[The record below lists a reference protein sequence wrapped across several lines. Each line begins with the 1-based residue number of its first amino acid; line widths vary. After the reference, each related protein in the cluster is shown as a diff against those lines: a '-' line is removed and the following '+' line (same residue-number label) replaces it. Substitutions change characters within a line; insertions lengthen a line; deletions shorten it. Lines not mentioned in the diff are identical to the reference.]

1 MKLKFG
7 YNTIISLIFLYPI
20 LLGVIFFFG
29 INPFAITAPYFFFLL
44 LVFLLRVFSDPE
56 LRLGKEH
63 LINILLL
70 ISLTLIICL
79 NFSSVRYSMP
89 ILFAFFCLSLHL
101 YLAVFNPLPTKNKGI
116 ILSRFLYI
124 YLALSCGFLL
134 LDHAHM
140 EVGSRY
146 MGFTGSPTTYA
157 GILSTI
163 YILWDLGQSKVTSK
177 RIIIFFLIVL
187 FVFLSKTRLVL
198 IFMALSPLL
207 LFFIRFK
214 TLNYSWVFLIFFAIL
229 FFLYPLYDIVVERF
243 PQLVTIRYEDAR
255 DASFGLRH
263 FLYQLISDDFNS
275 GTTMQVLFGN
285 GNEMSRLL
293 VIDET
298 GKDLFPHNDFVRLIY
313 DWGIIG
319 AILFSIFLYRIST
332 KNIFTL
338 MISLLYLILFYS
350 NMVFNLFLISILII
364 FYWFGGEIESRNA
377 LRAIKET

>member
-29 INPFAITAPYFFFLL
+29 ITPFAITAPYFFFLL
-44 LVFLLRVFSDPE
+44 LAFLIRVFSEPE

-70 ISLTLIICL
+70 ISLTLITCL

-89 ILFAFFCLSLHL
+89 ILFAFFCLSLYL
-101 YLAVFNPLPTKNKGI
+101 YLTVFNPLPPQNKGI

-134 LDHAHM
+134 LGHAHM
-140 EVGSRY
+140 EVGDRY
-146 MGFTGSPTTYA
+146 IGFTGSPTTYA

-163 YILWDLGQSKVTSK
+163 YILWDLGQSKMTPK
-177 RIIIFFLIVL
+177 RIIIFFLAVL

-198 IFMALSPLL
+198 IFIVLYPLL
-207 LFFIRFK
+207 LFFIRYK
-214 TLNYSWVFLIFFAIL
+214 TLNYSWVFVVFFGVL
-229 FFLYPLYDIVVERF
+229 FFLYPLYDIVIERF
-243 PQLVTIRYEDAR
+243 PQLVTIRYDDAR

-263 FLYQLISDDFNS
+263 FLYQLVSENFNS
-275 GTTMQVLFGN
+275 GSTMQMLFGR

-293 VIDET
+293 VINEID
-298 GKDLFPHNDFVRLIY
+298 KDLFPHNDFIRLIY
-313 DWGIIG
+313 DWGIVG
-319 AILFSIFLYRIST
+319 AMLFYVFLYRIST
-332 KNIFTL
+332 KNIYTL

-364 FYWFGGEIESRNA
+364 FYWFGGEIESRNV